1 MRVTRDII
9 HMPTTTCPSF
19 RTCPIPTSE
28 QPYQNH
34 YDICTPTL
42 TSLKHLSKKRRRE
55 EGRLPHEK
63 DAEDAEDDEVTTAD
77 MRILSAFKRAIE
89 RESGNAN
96 VKKYE
101 NLLHA
106 LEGQK
111 IREQSSTMIEASEKM
126 MGMLFDVKE
135 KLTNEEYINLTN
147 ACKSIHHGDAAIT
160 IGRAEDGRE
169 RTIHRSNLQTMQD
182 FVDNLNSARAI
193 HGDIL
198 KKNRRLEDLRND
210 PQSDV
215 SLLKK
220 EVEVLK
226 SKHTSLISQAH
237 CYLLMARCDNDHDSL
252 LELVNYVS
260 LNLSYLFTLYESKNI
275 LKKRKTIHL
284 DK

>member
-1 MRVTRDII
+1 
-9 HMPTTTCPSF
+9 
-19 RTCPIPTSE
+19 
-28 QPYQNH
+28 
-34 YDICTPTL
+34 
-42 TSLKHLSKKRRRE
+42 
-55 EGRLPHEK
+55 
-63 DAEDAEDDEVTTAD
+63 
-77 MRILSAFKRAIE
+77 
-89 RESGNAN
+89 
-96 VKKYE
+96 
-101 NLLHA
+101 
-106 LEGQK
+106 
-111 IREQSSTMIEASEKM
+111 
-126 MGMLFDVKE
+126 
-135 KLTNEEYINLTN
+135 
-147 ACKSIHHGDAAIT
+147 
-160 IGRAEDGRE
+160 
-169 RTIHRSNLQTMQD
+169 MQD